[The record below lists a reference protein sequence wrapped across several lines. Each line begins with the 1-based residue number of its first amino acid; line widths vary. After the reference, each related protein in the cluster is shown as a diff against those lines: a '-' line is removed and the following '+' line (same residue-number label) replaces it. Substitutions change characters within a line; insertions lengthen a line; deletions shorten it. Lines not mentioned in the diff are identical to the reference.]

1 MRVEISYKFVMG
13 FIIVVGSVVLLNY
26 LVPLLPFPEQSRWL
40 QQPLSIGGALAIGLI
55 LGSLFSKTF
64 TANIKGLREGVERL
78 KNGDLSSYVKIRP
91 ALLEDETT
99 DLANSLNTVV
109 DSLRE
114 LVGYIRSSSIQSA
127 ESAQALSAT
136 SQEMTASAH
145 EVAHT
150 VEQISRGADV
160 QAETV
165 DRSSSLIR
173 SMAKSIELVAA
184 SAKKVELAA
193 SETVADAQSGG
204 EVANQTMVKMQR
216 VFTTVEQSGQQMA
229 SFGRQV
235 QQVGQIVEVITGI
248 AQKTNLLAL
257 NATIEAARA
266 GEYGRGFAVVA
277 EEIRKLADS
286 TSSSANEIT
295 QLIAAIK
302 GESQKVLESIQ
313 QSMQEVEEGHRA
325 VDGTGRSFEKIIQT
339 AISSQTKAKEISE
352 LTGEQTDGARGMVSA
367 IEEIAAVV
375 ADNAAAVQEVSAAT
389 EEQSA
394 AMEEMA
400 HQAQDL
406 SAQAE
411 NLLTMVKRF
420 HLGVEN

>member
-40 QQPLSIGGALAIGLI
+40 QQPLSIGGALAIGLL
-55 LGSLFSKTF
+55 LGGLFSKTF

-78 KNGDLSSYVKIRP
+78 KNGDLSRYVKIRSG
-91 ALLEDETT
+91 LLEDETT

-150 VEQISRGADV
+150 VEQISRGADA

-165 DRSSSLIR
+165 DRSSSLIKE
-173 SMAKSIELVAA
+173 MAQSIELVAT

-216 VFTTVEQSGQQMA
+216 VFTTVEQSGKQMV

-235 QQVGQIVEVITGI
+235 QEVGQIVEVITGI

-295 QLIAAIK
+295 QLITTIK

-339 AISSQTKAKEISE
+339 AVSSQTKAKEISE
-352 LTGEQTDGARGMVSA
+352 LTGRQTDGARGMVSA

-420 HLGVEN
+420 HLGAEH

>member
-1 MRVEISYKFVMG
+1 MRVEISYKFIMG

-26 LVPLLPFPEQSRWL
+26 LVPLLAFPEQYQWL
-40 QQPLSIGGALAIGLI
+40 QQPLSIGGALLIGLVM
-55 LGSLFSKTF
+55 GGMFSKTF
-64 TANIKGLREGVERL
+64 TASIRGLREGVDRL
-78 KNGDLSSYVKIRP
+78 KNGDLSRYVRIRSG
-91 ALLEDETT
+91 LFEDETT

-145 EVAHT
+145 EVANT
-150 VEQISRGADV
+150 VEQISRGADT
-160 QAETV
+160 QAEMV
-165 DRSSSLIR
+165 DRSSALIR
-173 SMAKSIELVAA
+173 EMAMSIDLVAA
-184 SAKKVELAA
+184 SAQKVEAAA
-193 SETVADAQSGG
+193 SETVADAEAGG
-204 EVANQTMVKMQR
+204 AVAKQTMTKMQQ
-216 VFTTVEQSGQQMA
+216 VFSTVEQSGKQMV
-229 SFGRQV
+229 SFGHQV
-235 QQVGQIVEVITGI
+235 QEVGQIVEVITGI

-266 GEYGRGFAVVA
+266 GEYGRGFSVVA

-286 TSSSANEIT
+286 TSHSANEIT

-302 GESQKVLESIQ
+302 EESQKVLESIQ
-313 QSMQEVEEGHRA
+313 LSMQKVDEGHQA
-325 VDGTGRSFEKIIQT
+325 VDGTGKSFEKIIET
-339 AISSQTKAKEISE
+339 AISSQTKAKGISD
-352 LTGEQTDGARGMVSA
+352 LTQKQTEGARSVVSA

-375 ADNAAAVQEVSAAT
+375 TDNAAAVQEVSAAT

-394 AMEEMA
+394 SMEEMA

-411 NLLTMVKRF
+411 SLLTMVKRF
-420 HLGVEN
+420 HLGVEK

>member
-26 LVPLLPFPEQSRWL
+26 LVPLLPFPEQFQWL
-40 QQPLSIGGALAIGLI
+40 QQPLAVGGALVIGLV

-64 TANIKGLREGVERL
+64 TANIKGLREGADRL
-78 KNGDLSSYVKIRP
+78 KDGDLSRHVSIRSN
-91 ALLEDETT
+91 LFEDETT

-145 EVAHT
+145 DVAKT
-150 VEQISRGADV
+150 VEQISRGADT
-160 QAETV
+160 QAEMV
-165 DRSSSLIR
+165 DKSSTLIR
-173 SMAKSIELVAA
+173 EMAMSIDLVAA
-184 SAKKVELAA
+184 SAKKVESAA
-193 SETVADAQSGG
+193 SETVEHAQAGGSLAD
-204 EVANQTMVKMQR
+204 QTMAKMQQ
-216 VFTTVEQSGQQMA
+216 VFGTVEQSGKQMV

-235 QQVGQIVEVITGI
+235 QEVGQIVEVITGI

-286 TSSSANEIT
+286 TSASANEIT
-295 QLIAAIK
+295 QLINAIK
-302 GESQKVLESIQ
+302 GESQRVLASIQ
-313 QSMQEVEEGHRA
+313 QSMHEVEEGHRA
-325 VDGTGRSFEKIIQT
+325 VDSTGKSFGVIIQT
-339 AISSQTKAKEISE
+339 AVTSQAKAKGISD
-352 LTGEQTDGARGMVSA
+352 LTQTQSDSAKNVVAA
-367 IEEIAAVV
+367 IEEIATVV

-394 AMEEMA
+394 SMEEMA

-406 SAQAE
+406 SSQAE
-411 NLLTMVKRF
+411 SLLTMVKRF
-420 HLGVEN
+420 HLGVEQ